1 MYGGGVAPGVGIYGS
16 GGMGGGGYGG
26 YGSAGGCG
34 SGVMGGYGDGS
45 HVWVVMVDTVVED
58 MEAVAM
64 VQAMEVVEDTAVA
77 AMVLFRNLSSSCANS
92 FAKGPVCL

>member
-1 MYGGGVAPGVGIYGS
+1 MEA
-16 GGMGGGGYGG
+16 M
-26 YGSAGGCG
+26 A
-34 SGVMGGYGDGS
+34 M

-77 AMVLFRNLSSSCANS
+77 AMAYIMLTAGASFLFQWYV
-92 FAKGPVCL
+92 P